1 MRNIYTAG
9 KVVIFQNKYFK
20 GITPLNHELLQSG
33 GGGGG
38 GGMRG
43 FKSFSGSS
51 KSTLLICLIVLYVVI
66 QIQGL

>member
-20 GITPLNHELLQSG
+20 GITPLNHEILQSG
-33 GGGGG
+33 GGSG

-66 QIQGL
+66 QGL

>member
-9 KVVIFQNKYFK
+9 KVVIFQNIYFK
-20 GITPLNHELLQSG
+20 GVTPLNHELLQS
-33 GGGGG
+33 GGGG

-66 QIQGL
+66 QGL

>member
-1 MRNIYTAG
+1 MTLLRYEIERL
-9 KVVIFQNKYFK
+9 VVIFQNKYFK
-20 GITPLNHELLQSG
+20 GVTPLNHELLQS
-33 GGGGG
+33 GG